1 MVLKSI
7 LIYKKLLMVLFALG
21 VLGGCKSEQH
31 NKSETTLQVRL
42 DTIVTGLNSDFVWSQ
57 AFATAFGKNQNQYLV
72 TMSKQYTEG
81 SDNYGNL
88 FFSLSLDGES
98 WSIPTAVETLANHH
112 KSKRFDSIFS
122 DVYPMWHG
130 RSKKVL
136 CTGKIF
142 FYDREQ
148 MPDPEVGRGAGYVT
162 YDPNSLEWSNLE
174 TLEFPMTTSNGD
186 TIYRPSAGCSQRL
199 DLENGDILLP
209 IMFEKSW
216 NDGNERNASFVAR
229 CKFDERKI
237 SVIEVGN
244 SIVMNSG
251 RGIYEPSITKYK
263 DTYYLTMRTDHSAYV
278 AISIDGI
285 NYDEPVEWKF
295 TDGRVLGSYN
305 TQQHWVSNSHGLFLV
320 YTRRGAGNDHV
331 FRHRAPLFMAQVDPE
346 LLRVIPETE
355 IIIIPERGAR
365 LGNFSAYA
373 KDSSTAII
381 ATAERIETD
390 ISKDSSEL
398 QKVRSLG
405 YNNTL
410 FLSTVSFE

>member
-1 MVLKSI
+1 MVLKAI
-7 LIYKKLLMVLFALG
+7 LICKKLFVFLFALG
-21 VLGGCKSEQH
+21 LLGACRSKHH
-31 NKSETTLQVRL
+31 NKRETTLDVKL
-42 DTIVTGLNSDFVWSQ
+42 DTIVTGINSGFVWSQ
-57 AFATAFGKNQNQYLV
+57 AFATAVGKNHNQYLV

-98 WSIPTAVETLANHH
+98 WSIPTAVQTLANHQ

-122 DVYPMWHG
+122 DVYPMYHA
-130 RSKKVL
+130 KTNKVL

-148 MPDPEVGRGAGYVT
+148 MPDPEVGRGAGYLT
-162 YDPNSLEWSNLE
+162 YDPDNRKWSNLA
-174 TLEFPMTTSNGD
+174 TLEFPGTTSNGD
-186 TIYRPSAGCSQRL
+186 TIYRPSAGCSQRF
-199 DLENGDILLP
+199 DMENGEILLP

-216 NDGNERNASFVAR
+216 KDGDERNASFVAR
-229 CKFDERKI
+229 CKFDGQKI

-244 SIVMNSG
+244 AIVMNSG

-263 DTYYLTMRTDHSAYV
+263 DTYYLTMRTDHSAFV
-278 AISIDGI
+278 AVSKDGI
-285 NYDEPVEWKF
+285 HYDEPIEWKF

-305 TQQHWVSNSHGLFLV
+305 TQQHWISNPHGLFLV

-331 FRHRAPLFMAQVDPE
+331 FRHRAPLFMAKVDPE
-346 LLRVIPETE
+346 SLRVMPETE
-355 IIIIPERGAR
+355 TIIIPERGAR
-365 LGNFSAYA
+365 LGNFSSYT

-381 ATAERIETD
+381 ATAERIDTNV
-390 ISKDSSEL
+390 SKDSIEL
-398 QKVRSLG
+398 EKVRSLG

-410 FLSTVSFE
+410 FLSTVRFE